1 MSIGRMAG
9 GLVTG
14 IDTLNRWVGSACAW
28 LVVLLVVI
36 TTADVLL
43 RYLFSVSFIA
53 LHELEWHLFAVVFL
67 LPAGFALLRDA
78 HVRVDIVYQ
87 RLGPRA
93 RRWIN
98 IAGILMFLLPTCYLV
113 IATAMPL
120 VARSWAL
127 GEGSGSPMG
136 LPARYALKAMIP
148 LGFFLLGLQ
157 GVAELLKLVLGRPGP
172 GDARAPEPGAE

>member
-1 MSIGRMAG
+1 MSVERIADG
-9 GLVTG
+9 VITG
-14 IDTLNRWVGSACAW
+14 IDTLNRRVGDVCAW
-28 LVVLLVVI
+28 LVVLLVLV
-36 TTADVLL
+36 TTADVLM
-43 RYLFSVSFIA
+43 RYLFSISVMA
-53 LHELEWHLFAVVFL
+53 VHELEWHIFAVVFL

-98 IAGILMFLLPTCYLV
+98 IAGILLFLLPTCYLV

-120 VARSWAL
+120 VARSWAI
-127 GEGSGSPMG
+127 GEGSDSPMG

-148 LGFFLLGLQ
+148 LGFLLLGLQ
-157 GVAELLKLVLGRPGP
+157 GMSELLKLVLGRSVP
-172 GDARAPEPGAE
+172 GDGRASGDGGK